1 MAVTATVTPGK
12 VFGDADVITKETLN
26 QLGQPTVTIAG
37 SVGSLALADG
47 SVTGA
52 KIAGDAAIQLTKLED
67 IPRGKIIVGNSS
79 ADGAIVDASASG
91 KILVGDGTDLNSV
104 AVTGDVSLAASGAV
118 TIANDAVQVAMLHTD
133 VAASAGGLEKA
144 VGGIQIKDD
153 GIDPI
158 TKITGHSDR
167 KGQLISYDDS
177 GDPEYVDK
185 GTTGQVLKGNGDDA
199 PSFGSIFAYNDTAGS
214 TIAVAGGAKE
224 EFEHLLGV
232 IPSLVRVVLVCQS
245 GGDDGTLFGDGG
257 SDPLGFVENDELD
270 ILSINDDISG
280 TNNGWKSVVSDAT
293 NVTVTIH
300 LTNKLYCMG
309 KNVNT
314 AGYLTR
320 AQWKIKVYAT
330 P

>member
-12 VFGDADVITKETLN
+12 VFGDSDVITKETLN
-26 QLGQPTVTIAG
+26 QLGQPTVTIDG

-52 KIAGDAAIQLTKLED
+52 KIAGDAAIALTQLEA
-67 IPRGKIIVGNSS
+67 IARGRVVIGNSS
-79 ADGAIVDASASG
+79 ADGAIVDASGNG

-104 AVTGDVSLAASGAV
+104 AVSGDVTLASTGAV
-118 TIANDAVQVAMLHTD
+118 TIANNAVQVGMLHTD
-133 VAASAGGLEKA
+133 VAASGGGLEKA

-158 TKITGHSDR
+158 TKITGHADR

-177 GDPEYVDK
+177 GDPEYVAK

-199 PSFGSIFAYNDTAGS
+199 PSFGSIFAYNSTAGAALDS
-214 TIAVAGGAKE
+214 GSGTRVQFAHSLGAV
-224 EFEHLLGV
+224 
-232 IPSLVRVVLVCQS
+232 PSLVRVVLVCQS
-245 GGDDGTLFGDGG
+245 GGDNG
-257 SDPLGFVENDELD
+257 SDSEQPLGFAENDELD
-270 ILSINDDISG
+270 VHSITNEVDDG
-280 TNNGWKSVVSDAT
+280 WNGLHSVVADAT

-300 LTNKLYCMG
+300 ATTLLYVMG
-309 KNVNT
+309 KNVNYL
-314 AGYLTR
+314 GYLTR
-320 AQWKIKVYAT
+320 DKWKIKVYAT

>member
-79 ADGAIVDASASG
+79 ADGAIVDANDSG

-104 AVTGDVSLAASGAV
+104 AVSGDVTLAASGAV

-158 TKITGHSDR
+158 TKITGHADR
-167 KGQLISYDDS
+167 IGQLISYDDS

-199 PSFGSIFAYNDTAGS
+199 PSFGSIFAYNATAGS
-214 TIAVAGGAKE
+214 TIAVTGGTKAQ
-224 EFEHLLGV
+224 FTHSLGA
-232 IPSLVRVVLVCQS
+232 IPSLVRAVLVCQS
-245 GGDDGTLFGDGG
+245 GGDDGTWSG
-257 SDPLGFVENDELD
+257 SASLGYVENDELD
-270 ILSINDDISG
+270 ILSIADDVTG
-280 TNNGWKSVVSDAT
+280 TDTGWLSVVSDAT

-300 LTNKLYCMG
+300 ATNLLYCMG
-309 KNVNT
+309 KHVNNI
-314 AGYLTR
+314 GYLTR
-320 AQWKIKVYAT
+320 SQWKIKVYAT